1 MTAIIGK
8 WAFSVDC
15 FDQGEPRGSTAKH
28 VQLYRQMW
36 GYLNYETREKR
47 SYIALLGSNG
57 LRSIVDASPS
67 TISSAIARPVAG
79 PHKMPQQHHKR

>member
-15 FDQGEPRGSTAKH
+15 FDQGEPRGSSAKH
-28 VQLYRQMW
+28 VQTAV